1 MLEKILA
8 LLTQIAQQIEE
19 LPSRIKI
26 AANQIR
32 ITTLSEISDKLGLI
46 QAGEFRSGNGKE
58 PGYGFS
64 GMRMAYPPFYY
75 QGNPYVL
82 AGVDNDSLQFGLRN
96 SDGAGV
102 FAGGLATIGEDAINI
117 DTINYIIRQI
127 GTYAGNTRIGKL
139 SLSVPEGSS
148 IPSWEMSLTED
159 TAAPTELVTN
169 GNFETGDFSGWN
181 KTTETDGSWSITNTT
196 ACDGSYSL
204 MWTPS
209 NNNSLGV
216 LTSSRITIS
225 ESASYI
231 ISGCIYNPIIY
242 DSAYGKIEIK
252 WYDDPTSGNLLRT
265 DLLSYLTTTSATGW
279 QLYEKTVQSPISS
292 QSMSVV
298 ITVQEP

>member
-1 MLEKILA
+1 MLEKILSI
-8 LLTQIAQQIEE
+8 LRDIRRMIDD
-19 LPSRIKI
+19 LPERIRVT
-26 AANQIR
+26 ANQINV
-32 ITTLSEISDKLGLI
+32 TSLSEISERLGLI
-46 QAGEFRSGNGKE
+46 RAGEFRSGNQND
-58 PGYGFS
+58 PGEGFS
-64 GMRMAYPPFYY
+64 GIRMGYPPFYY

-102 FAGGLATIGEDAINI
+102 FAGGLATIGENAINI
-117 DTINYIIRQI
+117 DTINYIIRQT
-127 GTYAGNTRIGKL
+127 GTYEGNTRIGKL
-139 SLSVPEGSS
+139 SLSIPEDSS

-159 TAAPTELVTN
+159 TAVPTELITN

-204 MWTPS
+204 KWTPS
-209 NNNSLGV
+209 NENSLGV
-216 LTSSRITIS
+216 LTSSRIAIS
-225 ESASYI
+225 ESTSYI

-265 DLLSYLTTTSATGW
+265 DLLSYLTTTSGTGW
-279 QLYEKTVQSPISS
+279 HFYEKTAHSPISS